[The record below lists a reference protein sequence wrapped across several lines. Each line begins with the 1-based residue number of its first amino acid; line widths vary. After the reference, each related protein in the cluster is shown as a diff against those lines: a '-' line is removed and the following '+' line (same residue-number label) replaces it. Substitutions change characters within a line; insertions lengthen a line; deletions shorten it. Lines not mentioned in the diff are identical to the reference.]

1 MQKKRRD
8 QVREILL
15 SKPFTSLA
23 ELEEKFPDVSSMTLR
38 RDIEYFED
46 KGDVIKVRGGARA
59 MHFITLTLEESYYQ
73 RSIENVS
80 GKEKIAKVAVKYIE
94 TGRSMFFD
102 SGSTVMQM
110 LPYLP
115 SGKLNISTAD
125 PNIALALVRNDK
137 MTVNL
142 TGGLLNKSNLSLS
155 GKEALDFV
163 RNTNIDVAF
172 VSPSGFS
179 VECGFTS
186 GNYNESLLKKAIVQK
201 ARIVVMLVQS
211 KKLEKSMPHTFAE
224 LKNVDVLITDEDP
237 GQDVKKAC
245 VQNSVRLIIT
255 EYSLKKEE
263 IIWQHR

>member
-15 SKPFTSLA
+15 SKPFTSLE
-23 ELEEKFPDVSSMTLR
+23 ELQEKFPDVSSMTLR
-38 RDIEYFED
+38 RDIEYFQE
-46 KGDVIKVRGGARA
+46 KGEVIKVRGGARA

-73 RSIENVS
+73 RSIENVE
-80 GKEKIAKVAVKYIE
+80 GKEKIAQAAIRYIE

-110 LPYLP
+110 LQYLP
-115 SGKLNISTAD
+115 KEKLNISTAD
-125 PNIALALVRNDK
+125 PNIALALVRNEK

-155 GKEALDFV
+155 GKEALDFIH
-163 RNTNIDVAF
+163 NTNIDVAF

-186 GNYNESLLKKAIVQK
+186 GNYNEGLLKKAIVQK
-201 ARIVVMLVQS
+201 ARLVVMLVQS
-211 KKLEKSMPHTFAE
+211 RKLEKSMPHTFAE
-224 LKNVDVLITDEDP
+224 LKNIDVLITDADP
-237 GQDVKKAC
+237 GKKVRKAC
-245 VQNSVRLIIT
+245 AENEVRLIVT
-255 EYSLKKEE
+255 E
-263 IIWQHR
+263 